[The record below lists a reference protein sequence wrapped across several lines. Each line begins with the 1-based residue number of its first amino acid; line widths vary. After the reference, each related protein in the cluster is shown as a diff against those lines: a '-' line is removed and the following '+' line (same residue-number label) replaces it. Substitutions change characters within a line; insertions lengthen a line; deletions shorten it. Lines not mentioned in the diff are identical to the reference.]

1 MVSPSLHPPQYNSPA
16 GGFSP
21 HWPGCSRHMFF
32 PHWPGCSR
40 HIISIRVPLT
50 GYDAAQKGEISKR
63 LVISSFCA
71 ARATSRATIPS
82 FQSTHSS
89 QSETIAADRTVSP
102 THYVA
107 TPLHQLPSRTRFPR
121 CAQPSAAPR
130 TPGSETPPDRSTAT
144 PLHKVQRG
152 HIQDPQLLLTGQC
165 QQSLDLLQQ
174 RDSIFHNKPPK

>member
-107 TPLHQLPSRTRFPR
+107 TPLHQL
-121 CAQPSAAPR
+121 
-130 TPGSETPPDRSTAT
+130 
-144 PLHKVQRG
+144 QRG
-152 HIQDPQLLLTGQC
+152 DIQKPQLLLVRER
-165 QQSLDLLQQ
+165 QQSLDLLGQD
-174 RDSIFHNKPPK
+174 RSVFHSYLQNSSCLEASFVVE